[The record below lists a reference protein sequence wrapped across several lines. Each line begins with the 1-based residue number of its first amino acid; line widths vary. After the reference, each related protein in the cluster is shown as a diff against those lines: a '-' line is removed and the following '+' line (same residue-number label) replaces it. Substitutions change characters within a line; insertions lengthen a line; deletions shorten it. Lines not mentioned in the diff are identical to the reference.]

1 MVSMQ
6 ISEFKATCLA
16 VIERVRQTG
25 QPVLITKHGDPVAEI
40 VPSRLQTKGKREGFL
55 GSLRGTAEIVGD
67 VLSPVLS
74 EDEWSAGLL
83 ADDRKGKHK

>member
-25 QPVLITKHGDPVAEI
+25 QPVLITKHGDPVAELI
-40 VPSRLQTKGKREGFL
+40 PSRPQTKGKREGFL
-55 GSLRGTAEIVGD
+55 GSMRGTAEIVGD

-83 ADDRKGKHK
+83 SDDRKGKHK